1 MVNSTVVNNTVE
13 GAMTLNADCTADGN
27 TVNSLTV
34 NGANC
39 IVKDNT

>member
-1 MVNSTVVNNTVE
+1 MVNSTVLDNTVE
-13 GAMTLNADCTADGN
+13 GAMTLNGDSIASGN